1 MSVEVWQ
8 DQGIAL
14 HGLGLFG
21 GSMIRCITEH
31 YTCGSLIV
39 RAVTVVGAMP
49 LPKTWLGLP
58 VLGEASK
65 FTNLWSLVGFQFPH
79 VRIPRPILGT
89 RNVYRIIGRVHLFL
103 AVGLLVYDVLSI
115 GLCAE

>member
-1 MSVEVWQ
+1 MAVEGWQ

-14 HGLGLFG
+14 HGLALFG
-21 GSMIRCITEH
+21 RSMIRCVTEH
-31 YTCGSLIV
+31 YTCGSLVV
-39 RAVTVVGAMP
+39 RAVIVAGAMP

-58 VLGEASK
+58 VLGDASK

-79 VRIPRPILGT
+79 VRISRRILGT

-103 AVGLLVYDVLSI
+103 AAGLLVYDVLAI
-115 GLCAE
+115 GLCAI